1 MRNFELHSEKQERA
15 FYSEKDIILCASGIQ
30 WGKGVSMEELIFTP
44 SGYKKAKEIKS
55 GDYLIDRNGEQTK
68 VIGVFKQGV
77 RPCYKLTFSDGRFII
92 LDDNHLNI
100 IIDPHCRG
108 EHLLTTKELYEK
120 RCYWDKKKGNTA
132 QIPAIS
138 KPIILPEINL
148 PISPYIMGVL
158 LGDGCIVRSIVISN
172 PDLDI
177 IERVKKELPLDM
189 KLNKKDDIEY
199 VVVHKERQRT
209 KKGYGYNVFIEHLK
223 RYNLLGKKSDT
234 KFIPDEYL
242 YSSVQQRI
250 DLLNGLM
257 DTDGYVTKGNKL
269 KTMQYYSTSID
280 LANGVVWLVESLGG
294 KAWIK
299 EKIPYYTY
307 KGEKKQG
314 KKCYNVSII
323 SDINPFYL
331 KRKAD
336 QYFKHNHT
344 KNKVLKK
351 VEIVERRETI
361 CFKVDSPTE
370 SFVIKGQIVTHN
382 STVGALRTRLLASR
396 HNSKDDNFIVA
407 APTYKVLE
415 QSTKRAFLNVFGDI
429 GRFYKSDGIYQI
441 KNGPTFYFRSGH
453 DPDSVVGI
461 TNVRGVWG
469 DEAGLFT
476 KYFADNL
483 FARAAFR
490 NAQVIFTTSPYSLN
504 WILKDI
510 INPTLKGKRNDVE
523 LIQAQSCENPYFPR
537 AVYEKRRLTM
547 DPRRFKTI
555 YGGEFDRPEGMVY
568 DCWDEDIIHIDK
580 FICDSPA
587 TTNFY
592 GACDWGFKDPFVLL
606 TRAISDHGIHTD
618 VSEFV
623 KSGLRPSDIVKFMIS
638 KHSIFHYKMIFCD
651 PSRPEMIEELCSAG
665 IPAVAAEN
673 DIREGIDAYYE
684 LISSGNYRV
693 VAKDCPYLI
702 DEKDSYHYPEEK
714 DLKTDQDKSKR
725 TDLPVDQND
734 HILDCARYLSMGTK
748 KVDKKTEIKQT
759 DINYRLRKLGKKN
772 IGRFSI

>member
-15 FYSEKDIILCASGIQ
+15 FYSEKDIILCAAGIQ
-30 WGKGVSMEELIFTP
+30 WGKS
-44 SGYKKAKEIKS
+44 
-55 GDYLIDRNGEQTK
+55 
-68 VIGVFKQGV
+68 
-77 RPCYKLTFSDGRFII
+77 
-92 LDDNHLNI
+92 
-100 IIDPHCRG
+100 
-108 EHLLTTKELYEK
+108 
-120 RCYWDKKKGNTA
+120 
-132 QIPAIS
+132 
-138 KPIILPEINL
+138 
-148 PISPYIMGVL
+148 
-158 LGDGCIVRSIVISN
+158 
-172 PDLDI
+172 
-177 IERVKKELPLDM
+177 
-189 KLNKKDDIEY
+189 
-199 VVVHKERQRT
+199 
-209 KKGYGYNVFIEHLK
+209 
-223 RYNLLGKKSDT
+223 
-234 KFIPDEYL
+234 
-242 YSSVQQRI
+242 
-250 DLLNGLM
+250 
-257 DTDGYVTKGNKL
+257 
-269 KTMQYYSTSID
+269 
-280 LANGVVWLVESLGG
+280 WL
-294 KAWIK
+294 
-299 EKIPYYTY
+299 
-307 KGEKKQG
+307 
-314 KKCYNVSII
+314 
-323 SDINPFYL
+323 
-331 KRKAD
+331 
-336 QYFKHNHT
+336 
-344 KNKVLKK
+344 
-351 VEIVERRETI
+351 
-361 CFKVDSPTE
+361 
-370 SFVIKGQIVTHN
+370 
-382 STVGALRTRLLASR
+382 GALRTRLLASR
-396 HNSKDDNFIVA
+396 YNNKDDNFIVA

-510 INPTLKGKRNDVE
+510 INPTLKGNRDDVE

-580 FICDSPA
+580 FICDSPS

-592 GACDWGFKDPFVLL
+592 CGLDWGWNDPFVLI

-623 KSGLRPSDIVKFMIS
+623 KPGLTPSKIVEFVKS
-638 KHSIFHYKMIFCD
+638 KHSIHHYKMVFCD

-714 DLKTDQDKSKR
+714 DLKTDQNKSKKN
-725 TDLPVDQND
+725 DIPVDQNNHCVDENTLVITDKGDVKIRDINIGDRVLTRIGYQKVTKVWDNGIKDTVLLKYGRYELICTSD
-734 HILDCARYLSMGTK
+734 HKIFTENKGFVRSDSLRYDDSLCIFDEWKIKKQNQSFLMVSNTIDTQIINNGLQLTILGPVAKKATDTYIGPCGLINMGKYRPAIMCIIRMVTLSIIQLKILSVYLAKSILKNIGTRELKTMFLWIKSKKILKKLDPKQASGIVLKKVLNGISNTVKKHLGQKIEKKLKIYANVVGKYILPMKTTSNSMVLNFAPIIVNQNRGEDSELITSLKNVNIAKKNLKQINIRKEDFAAISVQGNTGKRRVFDISVENQHEYFANGILISNCLDATRYLTMGTR